1 MSLGFILQSTYYI
14 ERGRAIVHLFGKDE
28 DGDSFVVRDDRYRPH
43 FFIARDDLTPALKIH
58 KLDHEETEWRAPDG
72 RAVERMFVAIPPD
85 TPNVRDEFQEAG
97 IATFEA
103 DIPFTTGYLIQH
115 GIHGALSIEGPS
127 RPGKLIGKVYQN
139 PTLTPAEWIPD
150 LSVLSIDIETDRHA
164 SKLLSFGLHGEGVRE
179 VHILGE
185 APEVAD
191 IDVVGAETE
200 ADLCRRF
207 VERVRAIDPDILT
220 GWNVIDFDFRV
231 LEEIFVRHQ
240 VPFQF
245 GRAHLP
251 CKLRLETGGA
261 WGASRA
267 IVPGRVVLDALTQVR
282 DNFIKLDDYRLETA
296 GRQILGKGKVFQ
308 AADHAAEIMNR
319 FENDRASFVEYNLM
333 DCALVSE
340 ILEKKKLIELGAR
353 RSNVTGMPLD
363 RLGASIAT
371 FDFNYIGEMHKRGQ
385 VAITVPKGRVVTTL
399 QGGFVFDSVPG
410 IYRQVGVFDFKS
422 LYPSIIR
429 TFRLDPLRV
438 IPRGSEAEG
447 EMIQA
452 PNGARFEAEG
462 GILPELLDRLVPLRE
477 EAKAQNDSLRS
488 YALKILMNSF
498 YGVLGT
504 TRCRFY
510 SPETA
515 NAITGFGQKILRW
528 TRDALEKQGFSVL
541 YGDTDSLFVD
551 LGSEPDETT
560 AEKRAVELSTG
571 LTADLAARL
580 REDYGVESRLELEFE
595 KLYRKLILP
604 RLRNSP
610 QGSKTG
616 SKKRYVGLIEKDGE
630 EILDFVGL
638 ESVRRDWTEVAKT
651 FQRTLVE
658 LVFKEEPVEAFTR
671 NFLDRLRAGHF
682 DDGLVYKKAL
692 RKATDEYTSTTP
704 PHVQA
709 ARKMAGPPPK
719 IIRYVFTIDGPEP
732 VDERKNP
739 YDYEHYVEKQVRP
752 IGESILTLLGMD
764 WGKVTG
770 MQGSLF

>member
-14 ERGRAIVHLFGKDE
+14 ERGRAVVHLFGKDE

-43 FFIARDDLTPALKIH
+43 FFILTDDLERALKIH
-58 KLDHEETEWRAPDG
+58 KLDHEPTEWQSPDG
-72 RAVERMFVAIPPD
+72 RSVERMFVDIPPD
-85 TPNVRDEFQEAG
+85 TPNIRDEFHDEG

-103 DIPFTTGYLIQH
+103 DIPFTTGYLIHH
-115 GIHGALSIEGPS
+115 GLHGAISIEGES

-139 PTLTPAEWIPD
+139 PTLGPADWTPE

-185 APEVAD
+185 APEVEG
-191 IDVVGAETE
+191 IEVFGAETE
-200 ADLCRRF
+200 ADLCKRF
-207 VERVRAIDPDILT
+207 VERVRAIDPDVLT

-231 LEEIFVRHQ
+231 LEEIFVRHR

-245 GRAHLP
+245 GRANLP
-251 CKLRLETGGA
+251 CKLRLESGGA

-282 DNFIKLDDYRLETA
+282 DNFIKLEDYRLETA
-296 GRQILGKGKVFQ
+296 GREILGKGKVFH
-308 AADHAAEIMNR
+308 AADHAAEIMSR
-319 FENDRASFVEYNLM
+319 FETDRASFVEYNLI
-333 DCALVSE
+333 DCSLVTE
-340 ILEKKKLIELGAR
+340 ILVKKKLIELGVR

-371 FDFNYIGEMHKRGQ
+371 FDFSYIGEMHKHGR
-385 VAITVPKGRVVTTL
+385 VAITVPKGRVNATL

-438 IPRGSEAEG
+438 IPRGSEPSGEG
-447 EMIQA
+447 MIQA

-462 GILPELLDRLVPLRE
+462 GILPRLLDRLFPLRE
-477 EAKAQNDSLRS
+477 EAKAQNDPLRS
-488 YALKILMNSF
+488 HALKILMNSF

-528 TRDALEKQGFSVL
+528 TRDVLEKQGYSVL

-551 LGSEPDETT
+551 LGNEPDEKT
-560 AEKRAVELSTG
+560 ATEKADVLARELTRE
-571 LTADLAARL
+571 LAQRL
-580 REDYGVESRLELEFE
+580 EQDYEVESKLELEFE
-595 KLYRKLILP
+595 KLYRRLILP
-604 RLRNSP
+604 ALRNSA
-610 QGSKTG
+610 QG
-616 SKKRYVGLIEKDGE
+616 SKKRYVGLIEKDGVE
-630 EILDFVGL
+630 ELDFVGL
-638 ESVRRDWTEVAKT
+638 ESVRRDWTDVAKE
-651 FQRTLVE
+651 FQRALVE
-658 LVFKEEPVEAFTR
+658 LVFKDEPVEAFTR
-671 NFLDRLRAGHF
+671 NYLDRLRAGHF
-682 DDGLVYKKAL
+682 DEGLVYKKAL

-709 ARKMAGPPPK
+709 ARKMSGPPPRV
-719 IIRYVFTIDGPEP
+719 IRYVFTIDGPEP

-739 YDYEHYVEKQVRP
+739 FDYEHYVEKQVRP
-752 IGESILTLLGMD
+752 VGESILTLLGMD

-770 MQGSLF
+770 MQGTLF